1 MKRNIVS
8 ILLLLFIL
16 IPFNV
21 KAIAIKNVDITSNDN
36 VKVGEEVLLK
46 VNINFSED
54 SNLNTNNLGIW
65 MLNYEIIYDNNA
77 LIATDFISD
86 DWESALYEENGKYY
100 ILSAVK
106 ENVSSPNK
114 CSDGLLQC
122 SNYEVT
128 IKFFVRNT
136 EKSSTSVGINNIEAG
151 LLMVPTE
158 AGNYDTN
165 NISLI
170 EGNGYNVKTIKIA
183 KTENQVVN
191 EPQNIIS
198 NTKPN
203 VNKQPEITNPNV
215 PNENAEKSN
224 NNYLSSLTIE
234 NYEIDFEKN
243 KHNYRITVPNDVNK
257 LNLNIE
263 LEDSKASYTI
273 IGADDLE
280 KNDYKVQVEVTA
292 ENGEKSTYTI
302 NVKRPKVEEEVANE
316 KESFHLDKKY
326 IIFGCIGLGIILI
339 IIIIVVIINKI
350 NDRKLNK
357 ALDELD
363 KM

>member
-1 MKRNIVS
+1 MKRNIVR

-21 KAIAIKNVDITSNDN
+21 KAIAIKNVDINSVDEA
-36 VKVGEEVLLK
+36 KIGEEVLLNIK
-46 VNINFSED
+46 INFSED
-54 SNLNTNNLGIW
+54 FGMNTNSLGIW
-65 MLNYEIIYDNNA
+65 LLNYEIIYDNTA
-77 LIATDFISD
+77 LIATDIISD
-86 DWESALYEENGKYY
+86 DWQSVLYEDGGKYY
-100 ILSAVK
+100 IISEAN
-106 ENVSSPNK
+106 ENVSSSNK
-114 CSDGLLQC
+114 CSDGILQC
-122 SNYEVT
+122 SDYEVT
-128 IKFFVRNT
+128 VKFFVRNT
-136 EKSSTSVGINNIEAG
+136 DKHSTSIGINNVEAI
-151 LLMVPTE
+151 LLMVP
-158 AGNYDTN
+158 ALGQDYDTN
-165 NISLI
+165 NKSLI
-170 EGNGYNVKTIKIA
+170 EGTGYDVKTVKITR
-183 KTENQVVN
+183 TENQVVN

-203 VNKQPEITNPNV
+203 VNTQPEITKPNV
-215 PNENAEKSN
+215 PNESVEKSN

-243 KHNYRITVPNDVNK
+243 KHNYNLTIANDINM
-257 LNLNIE
+257 LNLKVE
-263 LEDSKASYTI
+263 VEDPKATYVI
-273 IGADDLE
+273 LGADDLE
-280 KNDYKVQVEVTA
+280 KNNYKIEIEVTA

-302 NVKRPKVEEEVANE
+302 NIKKPKVEEEIADE

-350 NDRKLNK
+350 SDRKLNK

>member
-21 KAIAIKNVDITSNDN
+21 KAIAIKNVDINSADEA
-36 VKVGEEVLLK
+36 KIGEEVLLNIK
-46 VNINFSED
+46 INFSED
-54 SNLNTNNLGIW
+54 FGMNTNSLGIW
-65 MLNYEIIYDNNA
+65 LLNYEIIYDDTA
-77 LIATDFISD
+77 IIATDIVSD
-86 DWESALYEENGKYY
+86 DWQSVLYEDGGKYY
-100 ILSAVK
+100 IISEAN
-106 ENVSSPNK
+106 ENVSSSNK
-114 CSDGLLQC
+114 CSDGILQC
-122 SNYEVT
+122 SDYEVT
-128 IKFFVRNT
+128 VKFFVRNT
-136 EKSSTSVGINNIEAG
+136 EKHSTSIGINNVEAV
-151 LLMVPTE
+151 LLMVP
-158 AGNYDTN
+158 ALGQDYDTN
-165 NISLI
+165 NKSLI
-170 EGNGYNVKTIKIA
+170 EGTGYDVKTVKIT

-215 PNENAEKSN
+215 PNEPVEKSN

-234 NYEIDFEKN
+234 GYEISFDKN
-243 KHNYRITVPNDVNK
+243 KHNYSITLENDTNA
-257 LNLNIE
+257 LDL
-263 LEDSKASYTI
+263 KAEVEEPKATYTI
-273 IGADDLE
+273 LGADDLE
-280 KNDYKVQVEVTA
+280 SNNYKVKIEVIA

-302 NVKRPKVEEEVANE
+302 NVKRPKVEEEVADE